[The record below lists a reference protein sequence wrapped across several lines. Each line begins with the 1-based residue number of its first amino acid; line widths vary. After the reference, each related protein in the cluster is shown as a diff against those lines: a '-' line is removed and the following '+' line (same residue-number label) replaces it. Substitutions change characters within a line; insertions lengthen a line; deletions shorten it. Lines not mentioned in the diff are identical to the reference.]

1 MKQSVQLALLKA
13 LVITVGFDLICFIYG
28 LISNNPYRISLLG
41 GVILFAVLF
50 FIGLIE
56 YLWKNRKK

>member
-1 MKQSVQLALLKA
+1 MKRFVQIALLKA
-13 LVITVGFDLICFIYG
+13 LVITIGFDLICIIYG

-41 GVILFAVLF
+41 VGSLFATL
-50 FIGLIE
+50 LIIELME